1 MTLEKWPP
9 SPSRVPTAIPG
20 ELITEFRSRIA
31 LQESE
36 AAERRRLEVA
46 ELVSDHHTLEERIR
60 IWERLFGLPLPSD
73 PEHPLVEK
81 IAASTELTVEQVRGE
96 QRRRWPD
103 AKRSPY
109 RGASWNVSLPR

>member
-1 MTLEKWPP
+1 MTFEKWPT
-9 SPSRVPTAIPG
+9 SSTRVPAPIAG

-60 IWERLFGLPLPSD
+60 IWERLYALALPPNPL
-73 PEHPLVEK
+73 HPLVSI
-81 IAASTELTVEQVRGE
+81 IAASTQLTVEQVRGE
-96 QRRRWPD
+96 QKRRWPD
-103 AKRSPY
+103 PSRVANV
-109 RGASWNVSLPR
+109 GASWNVVPPR